1 MSRMVENPTCP
12 HTNAIRSLLLNA
24 SEIRQVEVLPS
35 QGQCM
40 DKRAIELLEAAKY
53 GPYSAG
59 VQSGD
64 MFWFSGQIAVDFE
77 GVKAQTQGALD
88 KIDTLL
94 NNAGLTRE
102 NICFAQI
109 LLDDINDFAAM
120 NEVYGAWVSELSV
133 KPARAA
139 FAAAALPAGA
149 LVEIVVQGTR

>member
-1 MSRMVENPTCP
+1 
-12 HTNAIRSLLLNA
+12 
-24 SEIRQVEVLPS
+24 
-35 QGQCM
+35 M
-40 DKRAIELLEAAKY
+40 DKHAIELSGAAKY

-59 VQSGD
+59 VEAGD
-64 MFWFSGQIAVDFE
+64 VFWLSGQIAVDFDSI
-77 GVKAQTQGALD
+77 KAQTQGALD

-94 NNAGLTRE
+94 DCAELTRE

-109 LLDDINDFAAM
+109 LLVDINDFAAM
-120 NEVYGAWVSELSV
+120 NEVYGAWVSELKV